1 MTTLASRTILLV
13 LLTLMQVIAP
23 WVHAHTGGETGGFL
37 HVPGLE
43 FLSKSGE
50 TSVQADAPP
59 LDQDVIISVQAGFWG
74 EAGKAKFSPIADDQP
89 CLPSIAASIR
99 RSQLIATPSLVEES
113 PSPDSC
119 FYRNTA
125 PRAPPLN
132 A

>member
-1 MTTLASRTILLV
+1 M
-13 LLTLMQVIAP
+13 LMQVIAP

-37 HVPGLE
+37 HLPGLE

-50 TSVQADAPP
+50 TSARADAPP

-89 CLPSIAASIR
+89 CLPSVAASIR
-99 RSQLIATPSLVEES
+99 RSQRIATPSLVEES
-113 PSPDSC
+113 PSPGSC

-125 PRAPPLN
+125 PRAPPLS

>member
-1 MTTLASRTILLV
+1 VTVHLPRAI
-13 LLTLMQVIAP
+13 LLTLLTLTQVIAP

-50 TSVQADAPP
+50 TAAQADAPP
-59 LDQDVIISVQAGFWG
+59 LDRDVIVGVQAGFWG
-74 EAGKAKFSPIADDQP
+74 KADKARIPPGADDQP
-89 CLPSIAASIR
+89 GPPSAAASIR
-99 RSQLIATPSLVEES
+99 RPQPAASLSFVEES
-113 PSPDSC
+113 PAPPSC

-125 PRAPPLN
+125 PRAPPSN